1 MTELP
6 YNFPMNRDVAYHR
19 RLLSANT
26 GHHKTYKVPRHGAEV
41 FKRFSV
47 QHTAEPMKLKLGA
60 GNATIN
66 GGVGGKS
73 VVGHR
78 RNMSAAR
85 SETGLPKN
93 RSRQRIL

>member
-6 YNFPMNRDVAYHR
+6 LNYPMNRDVAYHR

-26 GHHKTYKVPRHGAEV
+26 GYHKSYKAPRHGAEV

-47 QHTAEPMKLKLGA
+47 QHLAQPMKLKLGA

-66 GGVGGKS
+66 TTGGGGKS
-73 VVGHR
+73 VIGHR
-78 RNMSAAR
+78 RNMSVAR
-85 SETGLPKN
+85 SDQG
-93 RSRQRIL
+93 